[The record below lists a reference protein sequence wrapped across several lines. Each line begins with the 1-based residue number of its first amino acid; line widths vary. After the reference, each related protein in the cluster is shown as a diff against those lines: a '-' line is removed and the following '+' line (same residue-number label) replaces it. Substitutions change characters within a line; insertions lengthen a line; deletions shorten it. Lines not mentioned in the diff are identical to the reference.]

1 MKAMKSITVAMF
13 AAMALAIAGPSNGA
27 GAANGAAHATSA
39 HSASAHS
46 ASHGAHH
53 AATAN
58 RAGQSQGHHRSS
70 RYYPY
75 YPYYPYY
82 GYGYGYGY
90 GNTVV
95 ENSDEADWGEQWSS
109 LYEDNDGPYARSTLE
124 NPPGRARTWEIPDK

>member
-1 MKAMKSITVAMF
+1 MKATKLMIVVIF
-13 AAMALAIAGPSNGA
+13 AAMALAITGRAMAGGSMGAAPSNGPV
-27 GAANGAAHATSA
+27 HATSA
-39 HSASAHS
+39 HSASPAT
-46 ASHGAHH
+46 HH
-53 AATAN
+53 AATAH

-109 LYEDNDGPYARSTLE
+109 LYEDNNGPYARSTME
-124 NPPGRARTWEIPDK
+124 NPPGKARIWEIPEE